1 MNLFPIATLT
11 LMLGALAACA
21 PEQSD
26 NESVD
31 EYAARVGGGT
41 AEAGQS
47 PARQVPPKI
56 AQPKP
61 GAAPGAFAAGTATD
75 PAASRCGAPKVA
87 PFLGRKADEATRARI
102 LAAVAPQEN
111 VRFVEPGAVNIMPDP
126 ASSRLN
132 VMIDT
137 TGVIRDARCG

>member
-1 MNLFPIATLT
+1 MRSLPLAAIA
-11 LMLGALAACA
+11 LMLGTLAACNQQETA
-21 PEQSD
+21 G
-26 NESVD
+26 ESVED
-31 EYAARVGGGT
+31 YAARVGGDT
-41 AEAGQS
+41 ASGQP
-47 PARQVPPKI
+47 PAPQVPPKI

-87 PFLGRKADEATRARI
+87 PYFGKAADEATRARI
-102 LAAVAPQEN
+102 LAAVAPQDN
-111 VRFVEPGAVNIMPDP
+111 VRFVEPGSANVTPDP

-132 VMIDT
+132 VMIDV